1 MTKQEYLRSTNR
13 FAIDQNKLQTIYAI
27 YAGRFPEALER
38 IISGSNESVFFD
50 DDDMRI
56 LSFAEMVDAEQDLHI
71 DFKSKK
77 LMPIADC
84 GDNDFIVYDYANNV
98 WAKFNIVD
106 ETIFMKRAELGE
118 LLK

>member
-1 MTKQEYLRSTNR
+1 MTKQEYLQSVNR

-27 YAGRFPEALER
+27 YTGRFPETLER

-50 DDDMRI
+50 DDTRI

-71 DFKSKK
+71 DFKRKE